1 MDVIRDKNMRDLSTT
16 CVHSGDLSDQ
26 HGAVHAPLYDTTTF
40 KFSSTEKLLEVI
52 DGKRAGY
59 LYTRYGMNPTINGL
73 EEKIAAIDGAE
84 AALAFGSGM
93 AALSALFLTY
103 GLHGIACVGD
113 AYGGTLE
120 LLNKQLP
127 SLGIKTH
134 QILPDDIE
142 ALEAA
147 LSGGVKLVFMET
159 PSNPLLEVIDIRK
172 IVDIAH
178 RHSAIVAV
186 DNTFASSVNQQPL
199 ALGVDLA
206 MQSATKYLGG
216 HSNVT
221 GGVISAK
228 AALLE
233 NIKPWR
239 KNLGQIISPDV
250 AHRLAAQLCTLSLRV
265 EKQNANAL
273 AIAKF
278 LDSHPKVS
286 RVYYP
291 GLPSHPN
298 HEIAKS
304 QMSGFGGMVSFEYKG
319 GASQTMGM
327 VERLRIF
334 SLAPSLGG
342 VESLVTQPHTTSHHD
357 ISVEE
362 RTARG
367 ITDSLVRL
375 SIGIESESDL
385 INDLKQAL
393 GD

>member
-1 MDVIRDKNMRDLSTT
+1 MRDLSTT

-103 GLHGIACVGD
+103 GFQGIACVGD

-127 SLGIKTH
+127 TLGIKTH

-228 AALLE
+228 AALLD

-239 KNLGQIISPDV
+239 KNLGQIIAPDV
-250 AHRLAAQLCTLSLRV
+250 AHRLATQLCTLSLRV

>member
-16 CVHSGDLSDQ
+16 CIHSGDLSDQ

-159 PSNPLLEVIDIRK
+159 PSNPLLEVIDIRR

>member
-1 MDVIRDKNMRDLSTT
+1 LDVIRDKNMRDLSTT

-103 GLHGIACVGD
+103 GFQGIACVGD

-127 SLGIKTH
+127 TLGIKTH

-228 AALLE
+228 AALLD

-239 KNLGQIISPDV
+239 KNLGQIIAPDV
-250 AHRLAAQLCTLSLRV
+250 AHRLATQLCTLSLRV

>member
-1 MDVIRDKNMRDLSTT
+1 MSDLSTT
-16 CVHSGDLSDQ
+16 CVHSGNLPDQ
-26 HGAVHAPLYDTTTF
+26 HGAVHSPLYDTTTF
-40 KFSSTEKLLEVI
+40 KFSSTEALLDVI
-52 DGKRAGY
+52 DGKRKGY

-103 GLHGIACVGD
+103 GLNGVACVGD

-120 LLNKQLP
+120 LLNQQLP
-127 SLGIKTH
+127 SLGIRTH
-134 QILPDDIE
+134 QIAPQQWE

-147 LSGGVKLVFMET
+147 LLGGVKLVFLET

-172 IVDIAH
+172 VVDIAH
-178 RHSAIVAV
+178 RHAALVAV
-186 DNTFASSVNQQPL
+186 DNTFASSVNQRPL

-216 HSNVT
+216 HSNMT
-221 GGVISAK
+221 GGVISGK

-233 NIKPWR
+233 KIKPWR
-239 KNLGQIISPDV
+239 KNLGQIISPDT

-278 LDSHPKVS
+278 LEGHPRVS
-286 RVYYP
+286 RVFYP
-291 GLPSHPN
+291 GLASHPN
-298 HEIAKS
+298 HAVAKS
-304 QMSGFGGMVSFEYKG
+304 QMSGFGGMVTFEYKG
-319 GASQTMGM
+319 SASETMRM
-327 VERLRIF
+327 VESLRVF

-357 ISVEE
+357 ISIEE
-362 RTARG
+362 RAARG

-375 SIGIESESDL
+375 SVGIESESDL
-385 INDLKQAL
+385 INDLNQAL
-393 GD
+393 GS

>member
-103 GLHGIACVGD
+103 GLQGIACVGD

-319 GASQTMGM
+319 GASQTMSM

-393 GD
+393 GS

>member
-103 GLHGIACVGD
+103 GFQGIACVGD

-127 SLGIKTH
+127 NLGIKTH

>member
-1 MDVIRDKNMRDLSTT
+1 MRDLSTT

-103 GLHGIACVGD
+103 GFQGIACVGD

-127 SLGIKTH
+127 NLGIKTH

>member
-103 GLHGIACVGD
+103 GFQGIACVGD

-127 SLGIKTH
+127 NLGIKTH
-134 QILPDDIE
+134 QVLPDDIE

-228 AALLE
+228 AALLD

-239 KNLGQIISPDV
+239 KNLGQIIAPDV
-250 AHRLAAQLCTLSLRV
+250 AHRLATQLCTLSLRV

>member
-127 SLGIKTH
+127 NLGIKTH

-159 PSNPLLEVIDIRK
+159 PSNPLLEVIDIRR

-228 AALLE
+228 AALLD

-239 KNLGQIISPDV
+239 KNLGQIIAPDV
-250 AHRLAAQLCTLSLRV
+250 AHRLATQLCTLSLRV

>member
-1 MDVIRDKNMRDLSTT
+1 LDVIRDKNMRDLSTT

-103 GLHGIACVGD
+103 GFQGIACVGD

-286 RVYYP
+286 HVYYP

>member
-1 MDVIRDKNMRDLSTT
+1 MRDLSTT

-186 DNTFASSVNQQPL
+186 DNTFASSINQQPL

>member
-16 CVHSGDLSDQ
+16 CVHSGDLLDQ

-103 GLHGIACVGD
+103 GLQGIACVGD

-159 PSNPLLEVIDIRK
+159 PSNPLLEVIGIRR

>member
-1 MDVIRDKNMRDLSTT
+1 MRDLSTT

-159 PSNPLLEVIDIRK
+159 PSNPLLEVIDIRR

-319 GASQTMGM
+319 GAFQTMGM

>member
-147 LSGGVKLVFMET
+147 LSGDVKLVFMET
-159 PSNPLLEVIDIRK
+159 PSNPLLEVIDIRR

>member
-1 MDVIRDKNMRDLSTT
+1 MRDLSTT

-159 PSNPLLEVIDIRK
+159 PSNPLLEVIDIRR

>member
-103 GLHGIACVGD
+103 GLQGIACVGD

-159 PSNPLLEVIDIRK
+159 PSNPLLEVIDIRR

-228 AALLE
+228 AALLD

-319 GASQTMGM
+319 GAFQTMGM

>member
-159 PSNPLLEVIDIRK
+159 PSNPLLEVIDIRR

-362 RTARG
+362 RAGRG

>member
-103 GLHGIACVGD
+103 GLHGVACVGD

-186 DNTFASSVNQQPL
+186 DNTFASSINQQPL

>member
-159 PSNPLLEVIDIRK
+159 PSNPLLEVIDIRR